1 MQIDWWTLTL
11 QTVNVLVLIWIL
23 ARFFFRPIAD
33 IIAKRQEATNKLA
46 ADAAAARKQ
55 AADALADAEKARA
68 EIAAKRENL
77 LTEAQKSAQ
86 IEKTKLLKQTSQ
98 EIAKLRRESEAA
110 IVRDRTAA
118 DQQIIDHASELSVEI
133 ARRLLA
139 RLPPT
144 IALEAFLTALC
155 REVHALAPEAR
166 SNFAA
171 AATTGHAIEVVT
183 SAPLTEQE
191 TQHVRDALKEA
202 FGLDLPFSFRDDAKL
217 LAGIELHGHNII
229 LRNSWRADLDR
240 IREELSR
247 GQHAGE
253 S

>member
-55 AADALADAEKARA
+55 AAGALADAEKARA

-86 IEKTKLLKQTSQ
+86 IEKTKLLEQASQ
-98 EIAKLRRESEAA
+98 EVAKLRRESEAA
-110 IVRDRTAA
+110 IMRDRTAA
-118 DQQIIDHASELSVEI
+118 DQKIIDHASELSVEI

-139 RLPPT
+139 RLPLSLP
-144 IALEAFLTALC
+144 ALRRHLALPL
-155 REVHALAPEAR
+155 R
-166 SNFAA
+166 
-171 AATTGHAIEVVT
+171 ATTTSGHGIR
-183 SAPLTEQE
+183 PL
-191 TQHVRDALKEA
+191 VW
-202 FGLDLPFSFRDDAKL
+202 GLGHFL
-217 LAGIELHGHNII
+217 L
-229 LRNSWRADLDR
+229 
-240 IREELSR
+240 
-247 GQHAGE
+247 
-253 S
+253 

>member
-1 MQIDWWTLTL
+1 MQIDWWTLAL

-33 IIAKRQEATNKLA
+33 IIAKRQETTNRLS
-46 ADAAAARKQ
+46 ADAAAARKK
-55 AADALADAEKARA
+55 AASALANAEKARA
-68 EIAAKRENL
+68 EIAAERKNL

-86 IEKTKLLKQTSQ
+86 IEKTKLLEQASQ
-98 EIAKLRRESEAA
+98 EIARLHRESKAA
-110 IVRDRTAA
+110 ITRDRAAA
-118 DQQIIDHASELSVEI
+118 DQQIVDHASELSVEI

-144 IALEAFLTALC
+144 IALEAFLAALC
-155 REVHALAPEAR
+155 REVHALSPEAR
-166 SNFAA
+166 SSFAA
-171 AATTGHAIEVVT
+171 AATTGHAIEVLT
-183 SAPLTEQE
+183 SAPLSDQE
-191 TQHVRDALKEA
+191 TQHVRGALKEA
-202 FGLDLPFSFRDDAKL
+202 LGLELPFLFRNDAKL

-229 LRNSWRADLDR
+229 LRNSWQADLER